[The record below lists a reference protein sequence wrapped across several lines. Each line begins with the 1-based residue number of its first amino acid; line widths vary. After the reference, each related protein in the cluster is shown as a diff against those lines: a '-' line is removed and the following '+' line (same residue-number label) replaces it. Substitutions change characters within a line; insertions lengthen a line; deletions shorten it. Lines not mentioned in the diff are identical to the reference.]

1 MTENLFGFLPDF
13 VSDALIDSIKLI
25 PFLLII
31 FIFIELFENY
41 FSKKIIYIL
50 KYSKKI
56 GPIFGALFAIV
67 PQCGFSIVATLLYL
81 RKFVSVG
88 TLIAVYIATSDEA
101 IPILLA
107 KPDQVTTVGKIIVIK
122 LILAIAAGYLTD
134 LFFKSEVKLP
144 QNDVEEKCEEEEIEH
159 EKGCC
164 NHEIADKKL
173 QHVLLHPLKH
183 TLIIFSFILAV
194 CLALNYVFEI
204 FPQETI
210 EKCMLQGSLL
220 QPVIV
225 GIFGLIP
232 NCAVSVL
239 ITLMYLKGVI
249 SFGSVIAG
257 LSSGAGLGLLILLKR
272 GKDFKNTAKII
283 ALLLTISIVSGVV
296 IQLF

>member
-41 FSKKIIYIL
+41 FSKKIVYIL

-56 GPIFGALFAIV
+56 GPIFVALFAIV

-283 ALLLTISIVSGVV
+283 ALLLAISIVSGVV